1 MSPLVVAG
9 IDLSLTST
17 GVARVTVDEAGG
29 TWRTWQVAS
38 PPRGREVPAQWA
50 RIRDAADRVHAAYWP
65 GPLEEPQPDLVVV
78 EGPAFGKGVMSG
90 AHDLSG
96 FWWQVVGSIV
106 DDGVPV
112 AVMSPASL
120 KVYATGDG
128 SSNTKKAHIVRAVQQ
143 TYPGALTNGVHD
155 VADAVVLAAAGA
167 RWAGS
172 AVDCLPDLRVR
183 ALDKV
188 KWPESFR
195 HNRIGG

>member
-9 IDLSLTST
+9 IDLSLAST
-17 GVARVTVDEAGG
+17 GVARMTVDEAGG

-38 PPRGREVPAQWA
+38 PSRGRDLTAQRP
-50 RIRDAADRVHAAYWP
+50 RILDAADRVTAAVC
-65 GPLEEPQPDLVVV
+65 LASVESTPDLAVV
-78 EGPAFGKGVMSG
+78 EGPAFGSVTSG
-90 AHDLSG
+90 AHDLAG
-96 FWWQVVGSIV
+96 FWWEVVGRLV
-106 DDGVPV
+106 DLGVPI
-112 AVMSPASL
+112 AVMSPSSL

-128 SSNTKKAHIVRAVQQ
+128 SPRTKKAHIVRAVQQ

-167 RWAGS
+167 RWAGA

-183 ALDKV
+183 ALNKV

-195 HNRIGG
+195 HNRIGD

>member
-1 MSPLVVAG
+1 MTMVVAG
-9 IDLSLTST
+9 VDLSLTST
-17 GVARVTVDEAGG
+17 GVARVTVDESGG

-38 PPRGREVPAQWA
+38 PPRGRDLTAQRA
-50 RIRDAADRVHAAYWP
+50 RIADAADRVTAAACLA
-65 GPLEEPQPDLVVV
+65 GVESRPDLAVV

-96 FWWQVVGSIV
+96 FWWEVVGRLV
-106 DDGVPV
+106 DLGVPV
-112 AVMSPASL
+112 AVMSPSSL

-128 SSNTKKAHIVRAVQQ
+128 SPRTKKEHIVRAVQQ

-167 RWAGS
+167 RWAG
-172 AVDCLPDLRVR
+172 APVDCLPDLRVR

-195 HNRIGG
+195 HNRIGD